1 MAPSRR
7 GWQQRRRRRAVRTDR
22 PGAGCSAFT
31 LRAGSALP
39 LRARR
44 ASRAA
49 PSPAGGGSGP
59 AHGSAQAGPEAR
71 LRAAAWSRPG
81 WSCGTRRGAGHG
93 VGRPA
98 LPKAGGG
105 RRAGRERAALEERD
119 SGQEG
124 RGARPRDG
132 APRPCAP
139 ATESA
144 RAAPLGTARLPEPS
158 LASPAARSRR
168 KLAPWDRAGCGRGR
182 AAGRGSAEARPH
194 SLTMPS
200 CGFRGGGGGQAAAR
214 RERSGPSERARSCR
228 LAACTGAGA
237 CARGARETHALTLP
251 HTRERCEGRGGRG
264 GQSLTTAHVYMPEG
278 GGVLFF
284 ASLLSR
290 HLKLRFTKAQDTS
303 LSAQR
308 ITQAKSGP
316 GAGRE
321 CALWSGP
328 AKDQTSPAFARVY
341 SPGGGSHPTRVLG
354 CALPE
359 LELGFLQDFASL

>member
-182 AAGRGSAEARPH
+182 AAGRGSAAARPH

-278 GGVLFF
+278 GGGALLCFSPF
-284 ASLLSR
+284 AALEAPLHQSPR
-290 HLKLRFTKAQDTS
+290 HQLISTANYAGKEWAGGRAGVCPLERAGK
-303 LSAQR
+303 
-308 ITQAKSGP
+308 GP
-316 GAGRE
+316 NLP
-321 CALWSGP
+321 CLCP
-328 AKDQTSPAFARVY
+328 RVQPWRRVPPY
-341 SPGGGSHPTRVLG
+341 PSPGLR
-354 CALPE
+354 A
-359 LELGFLQDFASL
+359 A